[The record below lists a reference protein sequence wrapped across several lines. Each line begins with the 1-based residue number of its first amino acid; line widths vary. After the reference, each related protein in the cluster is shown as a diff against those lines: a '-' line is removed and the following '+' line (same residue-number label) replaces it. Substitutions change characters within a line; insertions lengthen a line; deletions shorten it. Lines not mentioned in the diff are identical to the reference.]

1 MSFTVVQVK
10 IKDNETSEALIRR
23 FKKQLQRSG
32 VLNLAREIRYFQA
45 RKNKTKIH
53 KEAARK
59 KDNEKK
65 YKLLRKQGKLKTDR

>member
-1 MSFTVVQVK
+1 MVQVK

-53 KEAARK
+53 KEVARK

>member
-1 MSFTVVQVK
+1 MVQVK

-32 VLNLAREIRYFQA
+32 VLNLARQIRFFEA
-45 RKNKTKIH
+45 PKNKTKIH

-59 KDNEKK
+59 KETEKK
-65 YKLLRKQGKLKTDR
+65 YKLLRKQGRLNIDR